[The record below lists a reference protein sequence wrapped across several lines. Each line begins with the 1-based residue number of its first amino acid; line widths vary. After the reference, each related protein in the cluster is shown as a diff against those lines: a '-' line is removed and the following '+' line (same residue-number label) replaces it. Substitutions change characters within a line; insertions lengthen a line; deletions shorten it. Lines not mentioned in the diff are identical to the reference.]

1 MDSIEDKI
9 SSYAASL
16 DYTDLT
22 PEALRAVK
30 RSFIDSIGCAV
41 GALEAEPVRIARQ
54 VAVHMSS
61 DRPATLFGT
70 SIKTSPEMAAFVN
83 GTMIRYL
90 DFNDDYINNDG
101 PHPSDN
107 IAAILAVC
115 ESLHAGGKSLACGIT
130 LAYEIVDQ
138 LVDLARFKTG
148 GWDYVTETAIGS
160 ALGVG
165 KALNLSKQQMAQALR
180 LAVAPNISLLQS
192 RSGELSM
199 WKACAGPNAARNG
212 VFAAMLAHAGMA
224 GPNQVFEGTFG
235 LCNQVTGRFEIG
247 ALGGSGHPFK
257 IEETFFK
264 PRPVMYTAL
273 LSVETALALRKEID
287 IDNIESIRIIL
298 DGFSVASSRHPES
311 WDPHTRETA
320 DHSKQYVVVAALLY
334 GEISDETFTPER
346 IRDPR
351 ILALLRK
358 VSLEEDPDFTREFP
372 KTFNCRIEVMGQS
385 GQKWVRHLRNPKGH
399 PANPMSDAEIEEKF
413 MVLTQKA
420 FTSKQA
426 RSTLELLWHLEDIDD
441 VSRITRAIE
450 V

>member
-16 DYTDLT
+16 DYSDLT
-22 PEALRAVK
+22 PEALHAVK

-41 GALEAEPVRIARQ
+41 GALEAEPVRIAREM
-54 VAVHMSS
+54 AVHVSS
-61 DRPATLFGT
+61 DKPATLFGT
-70 SIKTSPEMAAFVN
+70 AIKTSTDMAAFVN

-107 IAAILAVC
+107 ISAILAVC
-115 ESLHAGGKSLACGIT
+115 ESLHTGGKSLACGIT

-160 ALGVG
+160 ALGAG
-165 KALNLSKQQMAQALR
+165 KALNLSKQQMVQALR

-212 VFAAMLAHAGMA
+212 VFAAMLAQAGMA

-235 LCNQVTGRFEIG
+235 LCNQVTGRFELG
-247 ALGGSGHPFK
+247 ALGGKGQPFK

-273 LSVETALALRKEID
+273 LSVETALELRKEIE
-287 IDNIESIRIIL
+287 IDDIESIRIIL
-298 DGFSVASSRHPES
+298 DGFRWPAAGIPKAGTPIPERRPTTASSMSLWQPYYTVKFRMKLFPLSASGILEFWICCGRS
-311 WDPHTRETA
+311 VW
-320 DHSKQYVVVAALLY
+320 KK
-334 GEISDETFTPER
+334 
-346 IRDPR
+346 IRTSP
-351 ILALLRK
+351 A
-358 VSLEEDPDFTREFP
+358 SF
-372 KTFNCRIEVMGQS
+372 
-385 GQKWVRHLRNPKGH
+385 QKPSIVR
-399 PANPMSDAEIEEKF
+399 
-413 MVLTQKA
+413 
-420 FTSKQA
+420 
-426 RSTLELLWHLEDIDD
+426 
-441 VSRITRAIE
+441 
-450 V
+450 